1 MDVEAS
7 RGLLRTFEAVQDPR
21 VERTKRHRL
30 FDILA
35 ITILGVIC
43 GADTWTE
50 IELFGKAKHDW
61 LKTFLELPNG
71 IPSHDTLG
79 RVFARLKPEELERCF
94 QKWMQGLVE
103 ASGGKLIA
111 VDGKT
116 LRRSFD
122 RAADRAA
129 IHMISAWSQA
139 NRMVLGQWATDAKSN
154 EITAIPELLNMLD
167 LTDAVVT
174 TDAMGCQKKIAAQI
188 RKQGGHYLLQVKGNQ
203 EMLHDRMTE
212 TFDELTRQ
220 PIPGVS
226 YSFHEEVNG
235 GHGRVETRRLWA
247 TEWTEWFQDRAAW
260 KDLRSFVC
268 VESVRTICGQSSTDR
283 RYFITDLDSRDPK
296 SLLGY
301 ARGHWGVENPLHW
314 SLDMTFREDEARNRV
329 GYSAENLSRMRRLA
343 LNLLRRNKSCKAGI
357 KGKRLKAC
365 LTPDYLLEV
374 VGQKI

>member
-1 MDVEAS
+1 MEVGVS
-7 RGLLRTFEAVQDPR
+7 RGLLRTLAEVRDPR
-21 VERTKRHRL
+21 VERTKLHRL

-35 ITILGVIC
+35 ITLLGVIC

-50 IELFGKAKHDW
+50 IALFGKARHDW

-71 IPSHDTLG
+71 IPSHDTFG

-94 QKWMQGLVE
+94 QKWVQALAE
-103 ASGGKLIA
+103 ASGGRLVA

-122 RAADRAA
+122 RAADKAA
-129 IHMISAWSQA
+129 IHMVSAWCQA
-139 NRMVLGQWATDAKSN
+139 NRLVLGQVATDAKSN
-154 EITAIPELLNMLD
+154 EITAIPELLKMLD
-167 LTDAVVT
+167 ITDAVVT
-174 TDAMGCQKKIAAQI
+174 TDAMGCQRKIAADI
-188 RKQGGHYLLQVKGNQ
+188 RQEGGHYLLQVKGNQ
-203 EMLHDRMTE
+203 ETLHNRLKE

-220 PIPGVS
+220 SIPGVS
-226 YSFHEEVNG
+226 CSFHEEVNG

-247 TEWTEWFQDRAAW
+247 TEWTEWFPDRAEW

-268 VESVRTICGQSSTDR
+268 LESVRTINGQSSTDR
-283 RYFITDLDSRDPK
+283 RYYITDLDSRDPQR
-296 SLLGY
+296 LLTY

-314 SLDMTFREDEARNRV
+314 SLDVTFHEDTRRNRV
-329 GYSAENLSRMRRLA
+329 GYSAENFSRMRRLA

-374 VGQKI
+374 VGQGI